1 MENNLIVALLNINDF
16 DRRKDAE
23 TIEGMQC
30 NQDKIRALLDRK
42 AVLMDLH
49 TFMDS
54 CNDQEIDL
62 EQYWI
67 SYIYFNNK
75 L

>member
-1 MENNLIVALLNINDF
+1 MENNMIVALLNINDF

-23 TIEGMQC
+23 TIEGTQC
-30 NQDKIRALLDRK
+30 NHDKIKELLDRK
-42 AVLMDLH
+42 AILMDIS

-62 EQYWI
+62 EQYWV
-67 SYIYFNNK
+67 SYVYFNNN